1 MEYATS
7 GGRKLHELSYIF
19 VTSAIYSAT
28 ARVCRDLSGE
38 VPTSIDPPK
47 LLALAVLSMAS
58 TFSSVR
64 ALR

>member
-38 VPTSIDPPK
+38 VREWGVW
-47 LLALAVLSMAS
+47 LCARAWEW
-58 TFSSVR
+58 VR
-64 ALR
+64 VPRGVVWLR